1 MNSLNCFA
9 SNKENEF
16 IIKESSV
23 IRTGYS
29 ASLTEKNVSNLIPD
43 LELAYGIN

>member
-1 MNSLNCFA
+1 M
-9 SNKENEF
+9 
-16 IIKESSV
+16 KESSV

-43 LELAYGIN
+43 LELALISFLVNAYLDLMDL